1 MNKDQ
6 NIEYNRNFSLPAAY
20 QFLQDN
26 GLGDKAIEIKTSS
39 DKFKSYTSTLR
50 RAKIIVLVKENNLFD
65 RFADEVW
72 PSGKTKKG
80 ISRTRFFENL
90 CQRFSD
96 DQEGITPDD
105 DESEEESP
113 VEETQFAYEDD
124 LRNYLAN
131 NLHIIEGGLRLY
143 VSDTG
148 EKGIEYLIPNTQR
161 RIDILAI
168 DRKNDFV
175 IIELKVSRGYE
186 KTIGQVL
193 YYQSM
198 IKNVFKTSRV
208 RVIIIAR
215 ELSEELR
222 MGTKYLPD
230 FELFE
235 YQLSL
240 ILNRIGDTL

>member
-1 MNKDQ
+1 MNMDQ
-6 NIEYNRNFSLPAAY
+6 SMEYNRNFSLPAAY

-39 DKFKSYTSTLR
+39 DKFKSYSSTLR

-65 RFADEVW
+65 RFVDEVW
-72 PSGKTKKG
+72 LSGKTKKG
-80 ISRTRFFENL
+80 VSRTRFFEKL
-90 CQRFSD
+90 CQRFLD
-96 DQEGITPDD
+96 DQEGITQDE
-105 DESEEESP
+105 DESDEESP

-131 NLHIIEGGLRLY
+131 NLHIIEDGLRLY

-161 RIDILAI
+161 RIDILAM
-168 DRKNDFV
+168 DRNNDFV
-175 IIELKVSRGYE
+175 VIELKVSRGYE
-186 KTIGQVL
+186 RTIGQAL

-198 IKNVFKTSRV
+198 IKSVFKTSRV

-222 MGTKYLPD
+222 MGTKYLSD
-230 FELFE
+230 FQLFE

-240 ILNRIGDTL
+240 TLNKV

>member
-1 MNKDQ
+1 MNIDQ
-6 NIEYNRNFSLPAAY
+6 NIEYNRNFSLLAAY
-20 QFLQDN
+20 QFLRDN
-26 GLGDKAIEIKTSS
+26 GLGDKAIEIRISS
-39 DKFKSYTSTLR
+39 DKFKSYNSTLR

-65 RFADEVW
+65 RFVDKVW

-90 CQRFSD
+90 CQRFLD
-96 DQEGITPDD
+96 DHEGITQ
-105 DESEEESP
+105 DEDGSDEESP
-113 VEETQFAYEDD
+113 VEVEETQFAYEDD

-131 NLHIIEGGLRLY
+131 NLHIIEDGLKLY
-143 VSDTG
+143 VSDAG
-148 EKGIEYLIPNTQR
+148 EKGIEYPIPNTQR

-168 DRKNDFV
+168 DKSNDFV
-175 IIELKVSRGYE
+175 VIELKVSRGYE
-186 KTIGQVL
+186 RTIGQAL

-198 IKNVFKTSRV
+198 IKNVFKTNKV

-222 MGTKYLPD
+222 IGTKYLPD
-230 FELFE
+230 FQLFE

-240 ILNRIGDTL
+240 TLNKI

>member
-1 MNKDQ
+1 MNH
-6 NIEYNRNFSLPAAY
+6 NMEYKRNFSLPAAY

-26 GLGDKAIEIKTSS
+26 RLGDQAIEIKTSS

-50 RAKIIVLVKENNLFD
+50 RAKIIVLVKHNNLFD

-90 CQRFSD
+90 CQRFLD
-96 DQEGITPDD
+96 DQEGITQDD
-105 DESEEESP
+105 DESEEESA
-113 VEETQFAYEDD
+113 VAETQFAYEDD

-131 NLHIIEGGLRLY
+131 NLHIIEEGLRLY

-161 RIDILAI
+161 RIDILTI
-168 DRKNDFV
+168 DRSNDFV
-175 IIELKVSRGYE
+175 VVELKVSRGYE
-186 KTIGQVL
+186 RTIGQAL

-198 IKNVFKTSRV
+198 IKNLFKAKKV

-222 MGTKYLPD
+222 MGTKYLSD
-230 FELFE
+230 FQLFE

-240 ILNRIGDTL
+240 TLNKI

>member
-1 MNKDQ
+1 MDQ

-39 DKFKSYTSTLR
+39 DKFKSYSSTLR
-50 RAKIIVLVKENNLFD
+50 RAKIIVLVKEKNLFD

-80 ISRTRFFENL
+80 ISRTRFFEHL
-90 CQRFSD
+90 CQRFLD
-96 DQEGITPDD
+96 DQEGIIQDDD

-131 NLHIIEGGLRLY
+131 NLRIIEDGLKLY
-143 VSDTG
+143 VSDSG
-148 EKGIEYLIPNTQR
+148 EKGIEFLIPNTQR

-168 DRKNDFV
+168 DRNNVFV
-175 IIELKVSRGYE
+175 VIELKVSRGYE
-186 KTIGQVL
+186 RTIGQAL
-193 YYQSM
+193 YYRNM
-198 IKNVFKTSRV
+198 IKDVFKTGRV

-222 MGTKYLPD
+222 KGTEDQSD
-230 FELFE
+230 FQLFE

-240 ILNRIGDTL
+240 TLNKI

>member
-1 MNKDQ
+1 MDQ
-6 NIEYNRNFSLPAAY
+6 NIEYNCNFSLLTAY

-26 GLGDKAIEIKTSS
+26 GLGDKAIEIRNSS
-39 DKFKSYTSTLR
+39 DKFKSYTSTLK
-50 RAKIIVLVKENNLFD
+50 RAKITVLVKNNKLYD
-65 RFADEVW
+65 RFVDEVW
-72 PSGKTKKG
+72 PSGKTNKG

-90 CQRFSD
+90 CRLFLD
-96 DQEGITPDD
+96 DQEGITQDD

-131 NLHIIEGGLRLY
+131 NLHIIEEGLRLY
-143 VSDTG
+143 VSETG
-148 EKGIEYLIPNTQR
+148 EKGIEYLIPKTQR

-168 DRKNDFV
+168 DRNNDFV
-175 IIELKVSRGYE
+175 VIELKVSRGYE
-186 KTIGQVL
+186 RTIGQAL

-198 IKNVFKTSRV
+198 IKNLFKTNKV

-222 MGTKYLPD
+222 MGTKCLSD
-230 FELFE
+230 FHLFE

-240 ILNRIGDTL
+240 TLNPK